1 MPISRSDIA
10 EARSVLGISNRFS
23 LQQCSQSEKNAAVRV
38 AAAMNPH
45 ADYEELQ
52 TLASDPEPLIA
63 DIAKGRLEEL
73 DHLVKLYRMWATD
86 APVKSDVNSSEPMDA
101 LGMAALRH
109 LTGSNAENLTVAEC
123 IHLARKSARL

>member
-10 EARSVLGISNRFS
+10 EARNVLGISNRFS
-23 LQQCSQSEKNAAVRV
+23 LHQCAQPEKNAAVRV

-45 ADYEELQ
+45 TDYEELQ

-63 DIAKGRLEEL
+63 GIAVGRLEEL

-86 APVKSDVNSSEPMDA
+86 SSYEADVDSGKPMDA

-123 IHLARKSARL
+123 IDLARKAVQI